1 MKQLTNPKFYISASI
16 FLIVSIL
23 AKYLST
29 FDGLNIIGHLV
40 IALILGMLLQLF
52 SIKNTLKTSSSFISN
67 KFLRLGIIMMGF
79 KLNLELLASHG
90 IKTILVAI
98 VVIAFTITVIT
109 YIGSLLKI
117 DKKFCL
123 LAASGCG
130 VCGAAAVLGLSP
142 TLKTDEDKEVISVAV
157 VAILGTLFTL
167 ILVFLKDHLGLTET
181 QYGVLAGASLHEIAH
196 AVAAGSSGGSVS
208 LEIATIVKLSRVLM
222 LAPLSI
228 IFSLIFSKNNK
239 NEKMKIAFP
248 YFMIGFLISSAIGT
262 YFKMPEEILSSL
274 VSIAY
279 ILLGMAMAALGINVN
294 FKVVIEK
301 GQKVFLACFIGSTL
315 LLVLSYIIA
324 KYLF

>member
-1 MKQLTNPKFYISASI
+1 
-16 FLIVSIL
+16 
-23 AKYLST
+23 
-29 FDGLNIIGHLV
+29 
-40 IALILGMLLQLF
+40 
-52 SIKNTLKTSSSFISN
+52 
-67 KFLRLGIIMMGF
+67 MMGF

-142 TLKTDEDKEVISVAV
+142 TLKTDEDKVISVAV

-208 LEIATIVKLSRVLM
+208 LEMATIVKLSRVLM

-239 NEKMKIAFP
+239 NEK
-248 YFMIGFLISSAIGT
+248 
-262 YFKMPEEILSSL
+262 
-274 VSIAY
+274 
-279 ILLGMAMAALGINVN
+279 
-294 FKVVIEK
+294 
-301 GQKVFLACFIGSTL
+301 
-315 LLVLSYIIA
+315 
-324 KYLF
+324 